1 MFVGVDVRE
10 KDRWNDGDSIFR
22 KDDASFRINVI
33 FRNTVAIFRINVAI
47 LFVDNVMLFL
57 VTWRAHLLTLSLKRD
72 GSYSK
77 RTKMMIQE

>member
-57 VTWRAHLLTLSLKRD
+57 VT
-72 GSYSK
+72 
-77 RTKMMIQE
+77 